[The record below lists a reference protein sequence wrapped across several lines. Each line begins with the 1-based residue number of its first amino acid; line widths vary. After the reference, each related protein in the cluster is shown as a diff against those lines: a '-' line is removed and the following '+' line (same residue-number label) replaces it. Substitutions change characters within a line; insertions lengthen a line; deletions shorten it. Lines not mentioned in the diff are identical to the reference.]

1 MILGMGRGKLLLGVV
16 AVVLV
21 VGLVFLVVYL
31 KSVADYKQAV
41 KDLIVGEVALSDV
54 PDGAYEGGCDVGF
67 ISARV
72 EVKVRDGEIT
82 DIVLLEHKNERG
94 APAEAIIADMVDA
107 QKIDVDAVTGAT
119 NSSTVLKKAVED
131 ALRKAL

>member
-1 MILGMGRGKLLLGVV
+1 MILGMDRGKLLLGVV
-16 AVVLV
+16 AIILA

-41 KDLIVGEVALSDV
+41 KNLVVGEVVLSRV
-54 PDGAYEGGCDVGF
+54 SDGTYEGGCDVGF

-72 EVKVRDGEIT
+72 EVTVQDGKMT
-82 DIVLLEHKNERG
+82 DIALLEHKNERG
-94 APAEAIIADMVDA
+94 APAETIIGDMVAA
-107 QKIDVDAVTGAT
+107 QRIDVDAVTGAT

-131 ALRKAL
+131 ALQKGL